1 MSTSNF
7 KKAFALLVA
16 IGMFGTGWSVFR
28 SEAVPQDK
36 PVEKPKPDT
45 KDKPVEKVNPEPKTP
60 PKEGRLKEESINL
73 PKTQAP
79 TQVLASIDKDGK
91 LVVKMAVM
99 VFIPPKQP
107 NPPPGIGGAP
117 MFPARIVVGPPG
129 VMMPFAP
136 GGFGGFGGPGG
147 GNFGGGK
154 LVWEYQPQ
162 TYDLKEVEVLD
173 TKGKT
178 IDAAEVAKLLK
189 EETVALA
196 SMPGQKVDP
205 LHLRLVKEGTLVF
218 NLPMPQP
225 MVGFPG
231 FGFPQPPLPP
241 AFPKPPVL
249 PKPPAFPQPPV
260 LPKPPAFPKG
270 FPQPQPCPVPPADQP
285 PPPASR

>member
-129 VMMPFAP
+129 VMMPFAAWRVWRIWRP
-136 GGFGGFGGPGG
+136 GRWKLRRRKACLGVSAT
-147 GNFGGGK
+147 NIRLERSRSARHQGK
-154 LVWEYQPQ
+154 NN
-162 TYDLKEVEVLD
+162 
-173 TKGKT
+173 
-178 IDAAEVAKLLK
+178 
-189 EETVALA
+189 
-196 SMPGQKVDP
+196 
-205 LHLRLVKEGTLVF
+205 R
-218 NLPMPQP
+218 
-225 MVGFPG
+225 
-231 FGFPQPPLPP
+231 
-241 AFPKPPVL
+241 
-249 PKPPAFPQPPV
+249 
-260 LPKPPAFPKG
+260 
-270 FPQPQPCPVPPADQP
+270 CC
-285 PPPASR
+285 